1 MNACT
6 STPVGLKCRL
16 RVKDCCDTSDQ
27 RICIFRLDGYNS
39 RSPLR
44 RALSIVSTLYE
55 ILELPTGEIVLQRLE
70 GDTEPLVRI
79 RFSDQAKAYMEDA
92 SLMIAKA
99 MVEAGIKA
107 INELGQG
114 AATQTAEQP
123 RQLH

>member
-1 MNACT
+1 M
-6 STPVGLKCRL
+6 
-16 RVKDCCDTSDQ
+16 
-27 RICIFRLDGYNS
+27 
-39 RSPLR
+39 
-44 RALSIVSTLYE
+44 STLYE
-55 ILELPTGEIVLQRLE
+55 IFELPSGEIVLQRLE

-114 AATQTAEQP
+114 GEAPVAERP